1 MPRARPLLHILAH
14 GVHASRFRSYDGN
27 AAHSSLHHHS
37 FTWQVA
43 MIMLAKLRASVGV
56 LRLGERLAARRGA
69 SMQRWQDGAAAS
81 GWRDTEG
88 LWRPRAPR
96 TPICACSSPKWALGA
111 RIALELDQDRHVV
124 PIPVV
129 RTMSHVCMRGP
140 QSRCDVGCSRN
151 RGKVS
156 QKVDFR
162 VVCTALVLYKLI
174 SASNQSSALSP
185 VFQQLAP
192 GHLGTVARAH
202 TKRKSAPLGRPPEA
216 GS

>member
-1 MPRARPLLHILAH
+1 MVP
-14 GVHASRFRSYDGN
+14 HA
-27 AAHSSLHHHS
+27 
-37 FTWQVA
+37 
-43 MIMLAKLRASVGV
+43 
-56 LRLGERLAARRGA
+56 
-69 SMQRWQDGAAAS
+69 
-81 GWRDTEG
+81 
-88 LWRPRAPR
+88 
-96 TPICACSSPKWALGA
+96 
-111 RIALELDQDRHVV
+111 
-124 PIPVV
+124 VV

-192 GHLGTVARAH
+192 GHLLAPSRELILNAKAPPSEDRPRRSSEGGAFALWSPQH
-202 TKRKSAPLGRPPEA
+202 ACPSPSSSALKSAEQAMSLLAPHVSAHIQLAASTCSNGARFAFQNEAPAPATKPGRSDECA
-216 GS
+216 R